1 MRKEICILAPVHPY
15 NDVRVFQKE
24 AKTLCENGYK
34 VTLFAR
40 VDKDVTIDGIQ
51 IKKVPKYKRRFQR
64 FLYQPILFLKAL
76 KTNSDVY
83 HLHNPDTLL
92 MGFLLKAIGKKVI
105 YDTHEDFSKRIL
117 MREWIP
123 LRLRKI
129 VAIMVE
135 YLEKKAAQYFDACIV
150 TQPQLKDKMGPK
162 TILIENAPVLENTLT
177 KSAYDLANNIEK
189 EKNLIRLIYVG
200 GISKN
205 RGIKET
211 ILVLE
216 NVNKQIPCR
225 LWLIGPCFEEGFL
238 QELQKMDGWKYV
250 DYLGQLSQD
259 RAFAYMISSDIGIVT
274 ILDVGDH
281 ATTSPNKLHEYQ
293 RFGLPF
299 IASNFKQW
307 IKKVGKTQS
316 GVFVN
321 PSDIDEIS
329 KCVINLA
336 KDEKLRKFMKKNGQ
350 QYIFNEFNWNIE
362 SKKLIELYNK
372 LIS

>member
-1 MRKEICILAPVHPY
+1 MKKVCILAPVHPY
-15 NDVRVFQKE
+15 DDVRVFQKE

-40 VDKDVTIDGIQ
+40 AEKDMIIDGIQ
-51 IKKVPKYKRRFQR
+51 IKKVPAYKKRLQR
-64 FLYQPILFLKAL
+64 FLYHPILFLKAL

-92 MGFLLKAIGKKVI
+92 MGFLFKAIGKKVI

-123 LRLRKI
+123 MRLRKI

-150 TQPQLKDKMGPK
+150 TQPQLSDKMGPK
-162 TILIENAPVLENTLT
+162 TILIENAPVLDNSLT
-177 KSAYDLANNIEK
+177 KRAYDLANNIKK

-200 GISKN
+200 GISKY

-225 LWLIGPCFEEGFL
+225 LWLIGPCFEKGFL

-250 DYLGQLSQD
+250 DYLGQLPQD
-259 RAFAYMISSDIGIVT
+259 KAFAYMISSDIGIVT
-274 ILDVGDH
+274 ILDIGDH

-316 GVFVN
+316 GIFVN
-321 PSDIDEIS
+321 PSDIDEIG

-336 KDEKLRKFMKKNGQ
+336 RDEKLREIMGKNGQ

-362 SKKLIELYNK
+362 SKKLIEVYNK
-372 LIS
+372 LIQ